1 MIIKKTCFLTGFTIM
16 GFIATGCSIGNNEF
30 KNKIINQ
37 HKPVPASEF
46 DLSHWKLQVPVDLN
60 HDNKADTID
69 VTEIKT
75 YSNSDYF
82 YLDKQKRMVFASPN
96 KAATSKTST
105 NPRSELR
112 YMSRGENTAVATSAP
127 GNNFALASHKNS
139 TEFASVGGKMEA
151 SLHVDHVSQNAGHPE
166 KNSAYSVV
174 VGQIHALKLKEKKD
188 GFGYG
193 NEPLKIFY
201 KKWPE
206 HDKGSVFWT
215 YERNLPTD
223 DPKRV
228 DIAYPVWGNGWDN
241 TDDPNNR
248 GIALGEE
255 FSYTVN
261 VFQNTLYLIFEN
273 AKQGEVH
280 FEINLA
286 NNIDAN
292 EQVDINDHP
301 LGYANERLYFK
312 AGVYNQCSTK
322 VSSSFRYPACPGT
335 GNWDIDYANGN
346 YAKATFSK
354 LKVSSATPK

>member
-1 MIIKKTCFLTGFTIM
+1 MNNQTT
-16 GFIATGCSIGNNEF
+16 FITSAIFIVFVATGCTIGN
-30 KNKIINQ
+30 KSLDKKTIDQ
-37 HKPVPASEF
+37 SKAVPASEF
-46 DLSHWKLQVPVDLN
+46 DLSHWKLQVPIDLN

-69 VTEIKT
+69 VTEIET

-82 YLDKQKRMVFASPN
+82 YLDKQNRMVFASPN

-105 NPRSELR
+105 NTRSELR

-139 TEFASVGGKMEA
+139 TEFASIGGKMEA
-151 SLHVDHVSQNAGHPE
+151 SLHVDHVSKNAGNPE

-174 VGQIHALKLKEKKD
+174 VGQIHALKLKEKID

-206 HDKGSVFWT
+206 HETGSVFWT

-223 DPKRV
+223 DPNRI
-228 DIAYPVWGNGWDN
+228 DIAYAVWGNSWDN
-241 TDDPNNR
+241 TDAPNNR

-261 VFQNTLYLIFEN
+261 VFHNTMYLTFKNI
-273 AKQGEVH
+273 KQGEVH

-286 NNIDAN
+286 NNINAN
-292 EQVDINDHP
+292 GEIDSDDHP
-301 LGYANERLYFK
+301 LGYASEPLYFK

-322 VSSSFRYPACPGT
+322 VSTSFRYPGCPGT
-335 GNWDIDYANGN
+335 GNWPIDFSNGN